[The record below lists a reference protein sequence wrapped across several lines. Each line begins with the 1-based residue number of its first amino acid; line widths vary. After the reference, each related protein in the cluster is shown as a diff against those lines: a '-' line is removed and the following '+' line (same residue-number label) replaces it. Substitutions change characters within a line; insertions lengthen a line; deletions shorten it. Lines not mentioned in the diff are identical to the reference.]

1 MEIGMNIFYLSS
13 NAKEAAEMHCDK
25 HVVKMIVESA
35 QLLSTAHRILDGT
48 LVSGLTVSGR
58 KAKRWKLDD
67 WREETLYKAT
77 HPNHPSAVWC
87 RQTLEQYN
95 YLHDLLSWL
104 CVEYTH
110 RYTRTHKVEQSGL
123 LFDLSDTPKNLLVRG
138 WKEPPPAMPD
148 YCKVG
153 GSVNS
158 YRSYY
163 INEKKK
169 FARWTKR
176 TVPTWFQ

>member
-1 MEIGMNIFYLSS
+1 MNIFYLSNS
-13 NAKEAAEMHCDK
+13 AKEAAEMHCDK

-48 LVSGLTVSGR
+48 LVSGLTATGR
-58 KAKRWKLDD
+58 KAKRWVIDD
-67 WREETLYKAT
+67 FREGRLYKAT
-77 HPNHPSAVWC
+77 HPNHPSALWC
-87 RQTLEQYN
+87 RQTIEQYN
-95 YLHDLLSWL
+95 FTHDLLKWL

-110 RYTRTHKVEQSGL
+110 RYGKTHKVEHSGL
-123 LFDLSDTPKNLLVRG
+123 LVDLSLAPHNLATTG
-138 WKEPPPAMPD
+138 WKDPPPAMPD

-153 GSVNS
+153 NSVDS

-176 TVPTWFQ
+176 TAPSWFQ